1 MLLWLLGFALAV
13 WCGRHPAGALP
24 WRRAPPTYVLKGGY
38 LVKTCSAVLQTV
50 TNFVSVAI
58 RFCCN
63 SLLLQPPSL
72 LTLRLA
78 LYGRL
83 GISYGDGRKLP
94 LAIMVSDDTRDRTQE
109 MLEQEQWFGME
120 EGQVTLM
127 KQEKVAAI
135 QVRIEGMIRPER
147 RHCCPSS
154 CRVGVH
160 PENRSGISISLA
172 LSPAFR

>member
-1 MLLWLLGFALAV
+1 MLCYRGCWV
-13 WCGRHPAGALP
+13 SP
-24 WRRAPPTYVLKGGY
+24 WPRGV
-38 LVKTCSAVLQTV
+38 
-50 TNFVSVAI
+50 VAI
-58 RFCCN
+58 QRVLSPGDGHHRPTPLEEGTLLKRASCRSPDGDKLRFCCN
-63 SLLLQPPSL
+63 PPSL

-78 LYGRL
+78 LHGRL

-109 MLEQEQWFGME
+109 MLELEQWFGME

-135 QVRIEGMIRPER
+135 QVRIEGMVRPER

-160 PENRSGISISLA
+160 PENRSGISSSLA
-172 LSPAFR
+172 LPPAFR